1 MVGRKTNEIMRKF
14 GLIGYPLTHSFSKKY
29 FTAKFEKE
37 AIWNCQFDL
46 YEISDIS
53 DFEKVLA
60 ENPGLEGISVTI
72 PYKQDVIRFL
82 NELDPACELI
92 GAVNCIQIRNGYRK
106 GFNTDYIGFKESLKN
121 WLGIEIPKALVLG
134 TGGASK
140 AVRVALRDL
149 GVDFLAVSRSPRE
162 NQITYADLKSNP
174 AFLQKFPLIINTTPL
189 GTFPKTTEMPEIPE
203 EMLNESHRVYDLVYN
218 PEETMLMKACREK
231 GGKAKNGMDMLELQA
246 EAAWTIWN
254 S

>member
-1 MVGRKTNEIMRKF
+1 MRKF
-14 GLIGYPLTHSFSKKY
+14 GLIGFPLTHSFSKKY
-29 FTAKFEKE
+29 FMAKFEKE
-37 AIWNCQFDL
+37 SIWNCSFDL
-46 YEISDIS
+46 YEIPDIS

-60 ENPGLEGISVTI
+60 ENPGLEGMSVTI
-72 PYKQDVIRFL
+72 PYKQEVIRFL

-106 GFNTDYIGFKESLKN
+106 GFNTDYIGFKKSLQN
-121 WLGIEIPKALVLG
+121 WLGTQIPKALVLG

-140 AVRVALRDL
+140 AVKVALRDL

-162 NQITYADLKSNP
+162 NQITYTDLVDNP

-189 GTFPKTTEMPEIPE
+189 GTFPNTEEMPDIPV
-203 EMLNESHRVYDLVYN
+203 EMLNASHCVYDLVYN
-218 PEETMLMKACREK
+218 PAETKLMKACLAR
-231 GGKAKNGMDMLELQA
+231 GGKVKNGMDMLVLQA
-246 EAAWTIWN
+246 EAAWIIWN